1 MSNSIHNRILDQDRL
16 VALLKQGDEVAF
28 QVLVRRFQKKL
39 FAIAYGITLDR
50 EESMDIVQEVF
61 LQVYTGIN
69 AFKGDAA
76 LSTWLHRITVNRC
89 LNWKRKWARRF
100 KWRHSSIDTVENE
113 RLDENKE
120 AGLAPEALYQGKELG
135 VKIEKALKT
144 LPDQARAIFVLR
156 ELEGLSYDE
165 IAKTLALKKGT
176 VKSRLFYARKKLK
189 GLLQSYV
196 KEDS

>member
-16 VALLKQGDEVAF
+16 VVLLKQGDEVAF